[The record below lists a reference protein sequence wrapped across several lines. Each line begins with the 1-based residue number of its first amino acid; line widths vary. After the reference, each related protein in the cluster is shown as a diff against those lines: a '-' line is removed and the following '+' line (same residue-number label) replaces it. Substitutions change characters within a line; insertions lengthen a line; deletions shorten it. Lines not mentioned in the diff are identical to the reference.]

1 MAIFGGMKSD
11 TAVASRDFK
20 YNQGGYLA
28 RVQKGE
34 TFTITIHDRP
44 VARLVPVTSTLSA
57 AQAVADIRALR
68 QGHRA
73 GGKLREWIQRG
84 RR

>member
-1 MAIFGGMKSD
+1 MKGD
-11 TAVASRDFK
+11 TAIASRDFK
-20 YNQGGYLA
+20 YHQGGYLA

-57 AQAVADIRALR
+57 AQAVVDLRALR
-68 QGHRA
+68 RGHKA
-73 GGKLREWIQRG
+73 GGKVREWIKLG
-84 RR
+84 RQ